1 MTRSEGLGRVA
12 IIGLGLMGGSIARG
26 LRTRA
31 QASEIVAYDRRPDEV
46 AYAID
51 AGFVDAPLD
60 KVQDHRADLVVLAVP
75 VLSLIDVLA
84 ALHLTSAQTDV
95 VVTDV
100 GSVKQVLVDAAITL
114 YGEVPAWLIPGHPI
128 AGSERHGVQAANGDL
143 FTGHRVIL
151 TPGSNVD
158 NRALS
163 TVKYLWEGL
172 GATITSMSVQHHDS
186 VLAQTSHLPHL
197 LAYALVDTLSRQ
209 GDSLEVFEYAAG
221 GFRDFSRIAASDPD
235 MWADI
240 FISNQAQVL
249 ENLDR
254 FSGDLSRI
262 RELVAGAD
270 RAAMKALFQRA
281 KQARDY
287 FSSLQSDG

>member
-31 QASEIVAYDRRPDEV
+31 QASEIVAYDQRPDEV

-114 YGEVPAWLIPGHPI
+114 YGEVPA
-128 AGSERHGVQAANGDL
+128 
-143 FTGHRVIL
+143 
-151 TPGSNVD
+151 
-158 NRALS
+158 
-163 TVKYLWEGL
+163 
-172 GATITSMSVQHHDS
+172 
-186 VLAQTSHLPHL
+186 
-197 LAYALVDTLSRQ
+197 
-209 GDSLEVFEYAAG
+209 
-221 GFRDFSRIAASDPD
+221 
-235 MWADI
+235 
-240 FISNQAQVL
+240 
-249 ENLDR
+249 
-254 FSGDLSRI
+254 
-262 RELVAGAD
+262 
-270 RAAMKALFQRA
+270 
-281 KQARDY
+281 
-287 FSSLQSDG
+287 

>member
-31 QASEIVAYDRRPDEV
+31 QASEIVAYDQRPDEV
-46 AYAID
+46 SYAID
-51 AGFVDAPLD
+51 AGFVDAALD

-163 TVKYLWEGL
+163 TVTDLWKGL

-197 LAYALVDTLSRQ
+197 LAYALVDTLSQQ

-240 FISNQAQVL
+240 FMSNQAQVL

-270 RAAMKALFQRA
+270 REGMKALFQRA

-287 FSSLQSDG
+287 FSSLQSDS